1 MPFITPALTGKVPE
15 DPNWTEAFS
24 HRPELLDAWVVLL
37 GCIKIRMQPLRYEL
51 VTVVAAIALKSSYCA
66 LAHGSVL
73 RDYCSDARILDIVN
87 GRSVDPTDRAITDF
101 VRAMVMDASSI
112 RAEDTEKLRHAGLDD
127 AEICDIAAATAAR
140 CFFSKYIDALGVEPD
155 ARYASLPEALR
166 VALTP
171 GRPIAV

>member
-1 MPFITPALTGKVPE
+1 MPFITPASTRKLPE

-24 HRPELLDAWVVLL
+24 HRPELLDAWIVLL
-37 GCIKIRMQPLRYEL
+37 GCIRIRMQTRRYEL
-51 VTVVAAIALKSSYCA
+51 VTVAAAMALKSSYCA
-66 LAHGSVL
+66 LTHGSAL
-73 RDYCSDARILDIVN
+73 RDYYSDARILDMVE
-87 GRSVDPTDRAITDF
+87 GRSVDPTDRAIMEF
-101 VRAMVMDASSI
+101 VRAMVMDASAI
-112 RAEDTEKLRHAGLDD
+112 RAEDTEKLRHVGLDD

-140 CFFSKYIDALGVEPD
+140 CFFSTYIDALGIEPD